1 MGFLDFFRKKKK
13 GEENKE
19 EKIDSRENE
28 VDYRTYWGISYESNS
43 KSQSSDYIKSFD
55 DEKITVTED
64 GVLEVPLFCKG
75 VKNGVFVVPED
86 ATKINMFA
94 FSFREDIETLV
105 LHDKVRF
112 ISDFL
117 FPRGKACNNNLK
129 CVEGLE
135 NNVIM
140 KSIGGFTG
148 CTKLKS
154 FYIPESVR
162 LIRENAFNGC
172 TSLESINI
180 PSNCWA
186 ISPFSF
192 AGCVNL
198 QSVEIP
204 PSMTMISSSAFQGCH
219 NLVVTFLDDEIEFYH
234 TIDIEIGDKEISFPA
249 GDIIIENKAL
259 NDVKEVVVYNSDVI
273 SKITKSGYRGVLTYI
288 QDDVKVSYDLKQL
301 AEQQIEDEGNFL
313 I

>member
-43 KSQSSDYIKSFD
+43 KSQSSDYIKRFD
-55 DEKITVTED
+55 NEEITVTED
-64 GVLEVPLFCKG
+64 GVLKVPLFWKG
-75 VKNGVFVVPED
+75 VKNGVFVVPEE
-86 ATKINMFA
+86 ATKIDMFDL
-94 FSFREDIETLV
+94 SFRDDIKTLV
-105 LHDKVRF
+105 LHENVRF
-112 ISDFL
+112 IGDFL
-117 FPRGKACNNNLK
+117 SPSGRFRHNLK
-129 CVEGLE
+129 SVVGLE
-135 NNVIM
+135 NNEIM